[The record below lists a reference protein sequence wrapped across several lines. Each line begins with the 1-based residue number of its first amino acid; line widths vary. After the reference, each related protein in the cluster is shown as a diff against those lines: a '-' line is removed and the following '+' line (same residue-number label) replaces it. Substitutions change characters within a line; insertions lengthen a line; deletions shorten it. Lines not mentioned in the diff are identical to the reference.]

1 MSLRKHTNLFFEAA
15 AAVLRNH
22 SRSGVVLL
30 CLIGVLLP
38 FVTAMAVSEGVR
50 QQAMISV
57 ESGADL
63 YISRE
68 QYGQNGPVSLSLI
81 SELQKYPGVIKV
93 VPRIVGRTY
102 MGEELAV
109 VVGIDNPDQLNPDS
123 EIKPP
128 SSSQALI
135 GQSLAD
141 RLDLKKGDE
150 VRFFINPTIP
160 FNISEIIGPEHS
172 MWSGSMVVIPFKDA
186 EQIFK
191 LPGKASEL
199 LLYCRPG
206 TAEHIAE
213 RLGSLNRVWQPTP
226 PLRIQTKDI
235 VRRYVGRGFT
245 VQSGIFSMFY
255 LTAFGLAIP
264 AILIL
269 SGLGHGTR
277 SKEIGIMKATGWQTL
292 EVLEM
297 TAFEN
302 LLLALSGSL
311 LTLILAMVWLKIG
324 NGIGIAPLFIS
335 GVGWVPEILIPSSFM
350 PMPALFSFLFGFI
363 LTMVGTIIPTWKTA
377 IIPPRNAIQ

>member
-1 MSLRKHTNLFFEAA
+1 MSLTKHTNLFFEAA
-15 AAVLRNH
+15 ATILRNRG
-22 SRSGVVLL
+22 RSGVVLL
-30 CLIGVLLP
+30 CLLGVLLP

-50 QQAMISV
+50 QQSMISI

-68 QYGQNGPVSLSLI
+68 QYGRNGPVSLSLI
-81 SELQKYPGVIKV
+81 PQLEKYPGVTKV

-109 VVGIDNPDQLNPDS
+109 VVGIDNPGHLNPNGTV
-123 EIKPP
+123 KPP
-128 SSSQALI
+128 ASGQALI
-135 GQSLAD
+135 GKSLAD
-141 RLDLKKGDE
+141 RLDLAQGDE
-150 VRFFINPTIP
+150 VRFFINPSVP
-160 FNISEIIGPEHS
+160 FTISEVLGPEHS

-206 TAEHIAE
+206 TAGHVAE
-213 RLGSLNRVWQPTP
+213 RLGSINRPWEPTP
-226 PLRIQTKDI
+226 PLRIQTKEI

-292 EVLEM
+292 EVQEM
-297 TAFEN
+297 TAYEN

-311 LTLILAMVWLKIG
+311 LTLILSMIWLKLG

-335 GVGWVPEILIPSSFM
+335 GVGWVPELPIPSRFM
-350 PMPALFSFLFGFI
+350 PMPAFFSFLFGFI

-377 IIPPRNAIQ
+377 TIPPRSAIQ